1 MTLNDIRNDE
11 IQWHMGINFVLT
23 KAHDISIHSHKYI
36 QLHVIVL
43 MKHFNETFINSSLFS
58 LALVLYLR
66 IERTGNV
73 CTLYTFLFTDILFF
87 LCYNQLALQTNL
99 VRTLAINLQCRI
111 QFDVFLS
118 LLGIT
123 SRRQPAAGSSQF
135 HYVSSNSAAGFSCR
149 HSRPSRR
156 AFSPCR
162 QRKFDLQRASSSRPS
177 LLNFVFSGDQDTDDD
192 DYKRKSENCARCNDT
207 PETIAK
213 KQREISS
220 NKIRT
225 TFLNVY

>member
-1 MTLNDIRNDE
+1 M
-11 IQWHMGINFVLT
+11 
-23 KAHDISIHSHKYI
+23 
-36 QLHVIVL
+36 
-43 MKHFNETFINSSLFS
+43 NSSLLS

-73 CTLYTFLFTDILFF
+73 CTLYIFLFTDILF
-87 LCYNQLALQTNL
+87 LCYNKLAVETNL

-123 SRRQPAAGSSQF
+123 SRQQPAAGSSQF

-177 LLNFVFSGDQDTDDD
+177 LLKFVFSGDQDMDDG
-192 DYKRKSENCARCNDT
+192 DYKRNSENCARCNNT

-213 KQREISS
+213 KQYEILS

-225 TFLNVY
+225 KFLNVY